1 VTAHEPTFSVVMPAH
16 NTASTIGAAIA
27 SVLAQS
33 RGDFE
38 LLVVDDSSTDGTA
51 DVVRELAA
59 DPRVQLLRTDSRSGP
74 GAARNVAFARA
85 RGRYISML
93 DSDDL
98 WLPAYLATVSEAL
111 ERHPSTGLV
120 CAERWT
126 LEDPPGL
133 VRRTSNHAAPG
144 PLVLDPEDFLLR
156 LVRGNFVV
164 NSTVTVRRVALE
176 DAGFC
181 DPSLPAAVDID
192 LWVRIAAA
200 GHGALWLPQRL
211 AVYRVRQGSIQND
224 ARNEV
229 RAYAAIRDVYRKL
242 SERPDVVEQA
252 RVDARARVAELD
264 RDLARVTGDRR
275 VAWALLQLRRRAGVA
290 RRVFLRRRLWYATPP
305 PELAPLLASAASAS

>member
-1 VTAHEPTFSVVMPAH
+1 MTVHEPTFSVVMPAH
-16 NTASTIGAAIA
+16 NTAPTIRAAIA
-27 SVLAQS
+27 SALAQT

-38 LLVVDDSSTDGTA
+38 LLVVDDASTDGTA
-51 DVVRELAA
+51 EVVSEFAA
-59 DPRVQLLRTDSRSGP
+59 DPRVQLLRTGSRSGP

-98 WLPAYLATVSEAL
+98 WVPAYLETVGEAL
-111 ERHPSTGLV
+111 ERYPRAGLV
-120 CAERWT
+120 CAGRWT

-133 VRRTSNHAAPG
+133 VRRTSNHAVPG
-144 PLVLDPEDFLLR
+144 PLVLDPDEFLLR

-164 NSTVTVRRVALE
+164 NSTVTVRRVALD
-176 DAGFC
+176 DAGLC
-181 DPSLPAAVDID
+181 DPSLPAAVDVD

-211 AVYRVRQGSIQND
+211 AVYRVRRGSIQND
-224 ARNEV
+224 ARNEA

-242 SERPDVVEQA
+242 SERPDVAEQVRA
-252 RVDARARVAELD
+252 RARARVGELD

-275 VAWALLQLRRRAGVA
+275 VAWTLLQLRRRAGA
-290 RRVFLRRRLWYATPP
+290 AQRRFLRRRLWYATPP
-305 PELAPLLASAASAS
+305 PELASLLAGAPSAS